1 MSVVYFC
8 WLQGVS
14 NQQRALASATDS
26 KEKKKKKKLHLQKGQ
41 ISADTSRLF
50 ENRVSGSLEFHFHLF
65 ILLSLNTIRYLF
77 THELFSATFK
87 KTMNHLAVP
96 SPFSVLLC
104 QTCWE
109 LEVFGLGTLRV
120 VVFPVTLPKKYLLFI
135 LSLGIRQRQFHFFF
149 PLPKAYLQCQME
161 NYFTFGSEFYGA

>member
-1 MSVVYFC
+1 MNHWIYDPSLKNGSPLTFPCSFSKSICQNSQLKMPLWAIIVLFKEGERATVNMSVVYFC

-14 NQQRALASATDS
+14 NQQRASASATDS

-77 THELFSATFK
+77 THEPFSATFK

-104 QTCWE
+104 
-109 LEVFGLGTLRV
+109 
-120 VVFPVTLPKKYLLFI
+120 
-135 LSLGIRQRQFHFFF
+135 
-149 PLPKAYLQCQME
+149 
-161 NYFTFGSEFYGA
+161 